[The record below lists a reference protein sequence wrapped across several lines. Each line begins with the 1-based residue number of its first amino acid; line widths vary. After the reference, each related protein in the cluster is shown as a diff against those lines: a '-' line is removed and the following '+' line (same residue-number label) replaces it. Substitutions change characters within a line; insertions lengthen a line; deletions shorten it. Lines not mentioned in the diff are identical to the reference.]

1 MWHQKEFEML
11 LSFPNNTMIFKIKV
25 NTNFILFQPEEGA
38 AEGAPA
44 AEGEAAPAEAAAPA
58 VEAAPAEVEAAA

>member
-1 MWHQKEFEML
+1 
-11 LSFPNNTMIFKIKV
+11 MIFKIKV